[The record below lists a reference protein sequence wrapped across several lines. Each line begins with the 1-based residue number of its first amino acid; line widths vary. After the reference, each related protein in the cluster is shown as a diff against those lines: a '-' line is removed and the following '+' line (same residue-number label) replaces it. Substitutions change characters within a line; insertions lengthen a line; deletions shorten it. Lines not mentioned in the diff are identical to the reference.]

1 MRTGWL
7 CFLDADEFLVLEHA
21 WTVEA
26 FLAQAGAAGMPI
38 ALNWRIF
45 GSSGEVSAG
54 PGLVIDRFVR
64 CGRATEDVNRH
75 IKTLGPTSILKDG
88 ARVHV
93 HGWVLERPGLFTV
106 DAAGRPVSVEGCTF
120 TAPCWHGAWINHYI
134 VKSREEFEAKR
145 RRGKATHARSAPD
158 KHDRDYGNYFTPYD
172 RNEEEDRTIHRFRG
186 RLIAGLRQLQ
196 DSVAGRSAW
205 LDNEPTSKE
214 MAVLS
219 QSARVSST
227 AASDASV
234 AVATHTKGSEVA
246 KMIVLPS
253 YGSLV
258 GANARGIAF
267 VEVVKSQLHE
277 LLKSLVNAIEVD
289 EFWYLQTYRDVADAV
304 AEGRLMSGGDHYRQ
318 AGYFE
323 DRMPRRID
331 VDETWYLSA
340 YPDVKEAIANRAFQT
355 AQQHFERDGFR
366 EGRLPS
372 KDWTLW
378 TIR

>member
-1 MRTGWL
+1 
-7 CFLDADEFLVLEHA
+7 
-21 WTVEA
+21 
-26 FLAQAGAAGMPI
+26 
-38 ALNWRIF
+38 
-45 GSSGEVSAG
+45 
-54 PGLVIDRFVR
+54 
-64 CGRATEDVNRH
+64 
-75 IKTLGPTSILKDG
+75 
-88 ARVHV
+88 
-93 HGWVLERPGLFTV
+93 
-106 DAAGRPVSVEGCTF
+106 
-120 TAPCWHGAWINHYI
+120 
-134 VKSREEFEAKR
+134 
-145 RRGKATHARSAPD
+145 
-158 KHDRDYGNYFTPYD
+158 
-172 RNEEEDRTIHRFRG
+172 
-186 RLIAGLRQLQ
+186 
-196 DSVAGRSAW
+196 
-205 LDNEPTSKE
+205 
-214 MAVLS
+214 
-219 QSARVSST
+219 
-227 AASDASV
+227 
-234 AVATHTKGSEVA
+234 
-246 KMIVLPS
+246 MIVLPS